1 MSGKA
6 RHYQARRVAS
16 HGGMWRPKPD
26 NFARQ
31 AIAIREPE
39 GNAKAGTRRP
49 TQAGRRGKSA
59 LTACVTV
66 AEVDYAP
73 IRWETQAAPGDYV
86 APRRRHSRRAIKQAR
101 GVIIP

>member
-1 MSGKA
+1 MAACGA
-6 RHYQARRVAS
+6 RS
-16 HGGMWRPKPD
+16 LTISPD
-26 NFARQ
+26 KESPADGEALEAACR

-39 GNAKAGTRRP
+39 GRHKAP

-86 APRRRHSRRAIKQAR
+86 AP
-101 GVIIP
+101 